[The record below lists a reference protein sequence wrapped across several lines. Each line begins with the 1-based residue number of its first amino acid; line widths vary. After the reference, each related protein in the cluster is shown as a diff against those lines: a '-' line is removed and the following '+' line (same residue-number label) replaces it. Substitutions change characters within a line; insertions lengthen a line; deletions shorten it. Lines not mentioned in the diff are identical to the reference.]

1 MKGSIAVAIATGTLV
16 VVAYGGFAMA
26 SEVEDLGDP
35 IVTATST
42 AEPEEPTEEDAPDE
56 DAPESEGDSDEN
68 GLVCVLV
75 ETEQTEGEPTE
86 GESTEGEPIEG
97 EPVDE
102 EPTEG
107 EPTEGDPTEPEAVT
121 IEQVL
126 EPGAIECSGTGNER
140 SSEVALVP
148 RYLAHSD
155 EFTGAEKGAAISA
168 WAKTHA
174 NKKSLKD
181 DEEAPV
187 EGEEETSGD
196 VTESSKDES
205 SSPGQSGNAPGHSG
219 NNPGNGNGRGR

>member
-26 SEVEDLGDP
+26 SEVGDP
-35 IVTATST
+35 SDPVVAITTT
-42 AEPEEPTEEDAPDE
+42 EEPEESSDE
-56 DAPESEGDSDEN
+56 DASEDDAPSSDAPAEEN

-75 ETEQTEGEPTE
+75 
-86 GESTEGEPIEG
+86 PI

-102 EPTEG
+102 EPTADEPTADEPTAEESTEG
-107 EPTEGDPTEPEAVT
+107 EATAGESTGDEPTESEPLT

-126 EPGAIECSGTGNER
+126 AANDIECTGTGNER

-174 NKKSLKD
+174 NKKSED
-181 DEEAPV
+181 DEV
-187 EGEEETSGD
+187 VDDGEEASGD
-196 VTESSKDES
+196 VTESSEVEP
-205 SSPGQSGNAPGHSG
+205 SSPGRSGDAPGHSG
-219 NNPGNGNGRGR
+219 SNPGNGHGR